1 VEVWLAPRT
10 ILVTLKAQ
18 LSPAEGDAELARLIV
33 PVNPSNGLT
42 VIVDMP
48 AWPARTVMLE
58 GLAVREKSWSVKST
72 VAEREREPLL
82 PVTVTV

>member
-1 VEVWLAPRT
+1 
-10 ILVTLKAQ
+10 VTLKAQ
-18 LSPAEGDAELARLIV
+18 LSPVEGDTELARLTV

-48 AWPARTVMLE
+48 AWPARTVMLV
-58 GLAVREKSWSVKST
+58 GLAAREKSWSMKPT
-72 VAEREREPLL
+72 VAEWEREPLL